1 MADNLQLFKE
11 LTKQFTLDPLEADDP
26 RYVQLRPTGE
36 SAVDA
41 LRTDIVLAERA
52 RVLLV
57 AGARGAGKS
66 TEFNRLKVDLEAS
79 GAYRVAIV
87 DALAYLNGSQPLD
100 IHKLLLILVART
112 VEVFVD
118 EINDDTHPTTKTRL
132 LGLLRRLK
140 IGLKVAGAEF
150 NVSAAGVSAG
160 FAGQSM
166 TIDLSGGTQEVQS
179 NLLDQVR
186 NEAADLHGF
195 VEDVRGFFQDL
206 RRDLGQELVII
217 VDSLDK
223 FRGTRETD
231 VEIQRSIATLFVQYR
246 EQLGFPSHHMIYTI
260 PAHINATDPSVA
272 AAYDGAIRFVPVVK
286 LFGQGDRDET
296 EPIPNSVRLM
306 TEVAQARRTKH
317 NEDVHNLLGTDSD
330 HLKRVIIASG
340 GQLRDLFRVL
350 REIVAIAHRL
360 KVALPVPTAVVDQ
373 AIAAIQRDFADLYAE
388 DIELIAKVRD
398 SNGAPDVTE
407 EELPRLGRL
416 LEAHVLLAHQNG
428 VIWFAVHPLAQQAIN
443 ERKRQQGLTNGG

>member
-26 RYVQLRPTGE
+26 RYVQLRPAGE

-41 LRTDIVLAERA
+41 LRTDLELAERA

-66 TEFNRLKVDLEAS
+66 TEFNRLKVELEAS
-79 GAYRVAIV
+79 GQYRVAIV

-112 VEVFVD
+112 VEVFVN
-118 EINDDTHPTTKTRL
+118 EINDDTHPTTKARL
-132 LGLLRRLK
+132 LGLLKRLK
-140 IGLKVAGAEF
+140 IGIKVAGAEF
-150 NVSAAGVSAG
+150 NVSSEGVTAG

-186 NEAADLHGF
+186 TETADLHGF

-206 RRDLGQELVII
+206 RRDLGKDLVVI

-260 PAHINATDPSVA
+260 PAHINSTDPSVA

-286 LFGQGDRDET
+286 LFEQGDKDET
-296 EPIPNSVRLM
+296 APVAKSIRLM
-306 TEVAQARRTKH
+306 TEVATARRTEH
-317 NEDVHNLLGTDSD
+317 GGNVLNLFGTEND
-330 HLKRVIIASG
+330 HLQRVIIASG

-350 REIVAIAHRL
+350 REIVAIAHRRR
-360 KVALPVPTAVVDQ
+360 VALPVPTLVVDE

-388 DIELIAKVRD
+388 DIELVSKVREA
-398 SNGAPDVTE
+398 NGVPDVTE

-428 VIWFAVHPLAQQAIN
+428 VIWFAVHPLAQQAIS
-443 ERKRQQGLTNGG
+443 ERKRQQGLTDGV